1 MGADLA
7 VYILRSGSYS
17 CVDIS
22 MGNLCTN
29 DLPYDFT
36 VGCVLC
42 SFFVNIMGNRFFFV
56 NIEF

>member
-7 VYILRSGSYS
+7 VYILRSGSY
-17 CVDIS
+17 CFNVKFMEVDLYIS

-36 VGCVLC
+36 VGNVLC
-42 SFFVNIMGNRFFFV
+42 SFFVN
-56 NIEF
+56 NIW